1 MLLFAQGYGRSAGV
15 QGLFQLAAIG
25 LTLAIAIISGL
36 FTGEYIVVIALLI
49 SNNCMLNHSK
59 SL

>member
-1 MLLFAQGYGRSAGV
+1 MLLSSQGYGRSAAV

-25 LTLAIAIISGL
+25 LTLAIAIVSGL
-36 FTGEYIVVIALLI
+36 FTGEYIVVISLLP
-49 SNNCMLNHSK
+49 SNNCTLNHTK